1 MILRSVPNFKARY
14 PDRYGDVLDAIQRKL
29 DGERKGIP
37 ITAPTLKMWMKV
49 LESSAAA

>member
-1 MILRSVPNFKARY
+1 MILQSIPNFKAKY

-29 DGERKGIP
+29 DGEQKGIP
-37 ITAPTLKMWMKV
+37 ITAPTLKVWIKL